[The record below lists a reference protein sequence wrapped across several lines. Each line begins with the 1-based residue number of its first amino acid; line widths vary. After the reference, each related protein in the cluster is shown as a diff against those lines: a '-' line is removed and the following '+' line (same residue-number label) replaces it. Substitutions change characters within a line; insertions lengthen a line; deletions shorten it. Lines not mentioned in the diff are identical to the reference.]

1 MGIISIEKTNHLFWL
16 GRYCERVFTT
26 LKVFRKYYDTMIDG
40 SQSDYQIFC
49 LTKQTYHRIKIYLK
63 HPQLL
68 TIFYR

>member
-1 MGIISIEKTNHLFWL
+1 MGIISIEKTNRLFWL

-49 LTKQTYHRIKIYLK
+49 LDLGHS
-63 HPQLL
+63 
-68 TIFYR
+68 